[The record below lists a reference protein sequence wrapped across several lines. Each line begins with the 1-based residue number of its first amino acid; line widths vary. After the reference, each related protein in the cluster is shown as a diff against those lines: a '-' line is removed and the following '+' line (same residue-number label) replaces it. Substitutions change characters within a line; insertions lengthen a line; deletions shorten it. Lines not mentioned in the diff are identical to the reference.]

1 MGFGYGAGAYQQVRS
16 HGAAEIADAHGLI
29 TMLMDGAIE
38 RLTKA
43 RGHMLRGEVAAKGE
57 LISRCMDIVSELRG
71 SLDPK
76 VETPLV
82 GQLGALYDYMGN
94 RLLHANLHNDP
105 RALDEVSDL
114 MHTLRQAWVRIP
126 LDARQPA
133 RPAQVTP

>member
-16 HGAAEIADAHGLI
+16 HGAAETADPHGLI

-38 RLTKA
+38 RLAKA
-43 RGHMLRGEVAAKGE
+43 RGHMMHGHVAAKGE

-76 VETPLV
+76 VESPLV
-82 GQLGALYDYMGN
+82 EQLGALYDYMGH

-105 RALDEVSDL
+105 RALDEVSRLLQEVRD
-114 MHTLRQAWVRIP
+114 AWVRIP
-126 LDARQPA
+126 LDARHPPRPVPA
-133 RPAQVTP
+133 AP